1 MFYSTTIFEQAK
13 MKNAAFGTVMIACV
27 TFIVSGLTLFVIDR
41 FGRKKLMFA
50 SLGGQLISSL
60 IIGAALISLKMNV
73 EQIVYFF

>member
-13 MKNAAFGTVMIACV
+13 MNNAAFGTVMIACV

-50 SLGGQLISSL
+50 SLSDQLISSL
-60 IIGAALISLKMNV
+60 VIGAALISLKR
-73 EQIVYFF
+73 IA